1 MHGAST
7 RQSITLYARYFIHF
21 DVGFHVTVY
30 TANSIKIVLP
40 KAPTVN
46 YELAGKGRTDY
57 RLFSPLNMELFI

>member
-30 TANSIKIVLP
+30 TANSIKVVLP
-40 KAPTVN
+40 KAQTVN
-46 YELAGKGRTDY
+46 YELVKGRADY
-57 RLFSPLNMELFI
+57 CLFSPLNMELFL